1 MKAKKIIMRVIDVL
15 MLTAM
20 LLLMAMQ
27 ITKQEIHEWL
37 GIGMFALVIAH
48 HILNR
53 KYYAA
58 IFKGKYTPVR
68 LYMLTVNTLL
78 LLSFIATPITGMLMS
93 RYATPFLD
101 GVVGV
106 VWPRKL
112 HLMLSYWTFVLMGMH
127 VGLHFGIITS
137 KLKNKAVRITA
148 FILMCGI
155 AGYGFW
161 LFIKTNIF
169 DYMMMKTHFA
179 FLDYSKPWWQTL
191 CENLAMLLA
200 WAFAVYLFL
209 LVLKSLQ
216 SRKIAK
222 DMK

>member
-15 MLTAM
+15 MLAAT

-27 ITKQEIHEWL
+27 VTKQEIHEWL
-37 GIGMFALVIAH
+37 GIVMFALVITH

-58 IFKGKYTPVR
+58 IFKGKYTPIRVF
-68 LYMLTVNTLL
+68 MLIINSALL
-78 LLSFIATPITGMLMS
+78 LTFIATPTTGMLMS

-101 GVVGV
+101 GIVGV

-112 HLMLSYWTFVLMGMH
+112 HLMLSHWTFVLMGMH

-137 KLKNKAVRITA
+137 TLKNKAVRITA

-161 LFIKTNIF
+161 LFIKANIF
-169 DYMMMKTHFA
+169 DYMLMKTHFA

-200 WAFAVYLFL
+200 WAFITYLISL
-209 LVLKSLQ
+209 ILKSVKNK
-216 SRKIAK
+216 RE
-222 DMK
+222 